1 MPTAGAP
8 GLKPSRKMKAQP
20 VSKERE
26 ALHAQAHPSVL
37 DHQLGKSF
45 QGLGGYGTEA
55 GLAEPEGRQ
64 PITMSNGATS
74 SRNRG
79 KIYKDSE
86 T

>member
-1 MPTAGAP
+1 MHRLTQVCWTTNLGKAFRGLEGMA
-8 GLKPSRKMKAQP
+8 LKP
-20 VSKERE
+20 
-26 ALHAQAHPSVL
+26 
-37 DHQLGKSF
+37 
-45 QGLGGYGTEA
+45 

-64 PITMSNGATS
+64 PITMSNGAKS